1 MSSTPELYNVADM
14 SLTNV
19 CGFPGMDYLRH
30 NTGKFIKN
38 KQHTTNIYLHILVS
52 NTISIS
58 DDIHVV

>member
-38 KQHTTNIYLHILVS
+38 KQHTTNWEVFLKNI
-52 NTISIS
+52 
-58 DDIHVV
+58 